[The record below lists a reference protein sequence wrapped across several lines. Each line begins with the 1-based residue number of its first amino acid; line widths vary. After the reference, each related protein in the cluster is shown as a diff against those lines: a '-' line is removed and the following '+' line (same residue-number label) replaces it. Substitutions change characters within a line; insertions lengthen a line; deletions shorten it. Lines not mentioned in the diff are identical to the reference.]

1 MVMKVMM
8 ATTSAVALIS
18 AHGRAT
24 PHSRSQTA
32 RLAAERSLADDA
44 VEHADGG
51 DAHLHRREELCGLS
65 SSPSAARAPLSPASA
80 MAVSL
85 ARLLAGHGQLGHGED
100 AVEQRLAARSA
111 ENPCT
116 TGQNEHMPM
125 YLIGDLQGCDQRP
138 AAACWQKVDFSPS
151 RDTLY
156 LLGDLVNRGPDSLAV
171 LRRLSSLGDAARC
184 LLGNHDLHLIAMS
197 QGVRKPGRSD
207 TSQEIMAAPD
217 GPALLDWL
225 RHRPLAMQANGWL
238 MVHAGVL
245 PQWTVT
251 KTLALAAEVQAVLSA
266 TDWTGF
272 IAQMYGNEPAR
283 WDEFNVLTRLRFCT
297 PDGTMDFLVKEG
309 AAAAPPGFYPWYDT
323 PGRRTAGTPV
333 AFGHWS
339 TLSTPPRDDV
349 FALDTGCVWGGCLTA
364 LRLDP
369 AGAHER
375 RSVHCPQAQRPG
387 E

>member
-1 MVMKVMM
+1 
-8 ATTSAVALIS
+8 
-18 AHGRAT
+18 
-24 PHSRSQTA
+24 
-32 RLAAERSLADDA
+32 
-44 VEHADGG
+44 
-51 DAHLHRREELCGLS
+51 
-65 SSPSAARAPLSPASA
+65 
-80 MAVSL
+80 
-85 ARLLAGHGQLGHGED
+85 
-100 AVEQRLAARSA
+100 
-111 ENPCT
+111 
-116 TGQNEHMPM
+116 
-125 YLIGDLQGCDQRP
+125 LIGDMQGCDD
-138 AAACWQKVDFSPS
+138 ALWGACWSEMAFSPS
-151 RDTLY
+151 RDTCICWATWSTA
-156 LLGDLVNRGPDSLAV
+156 GPDSL
-171 LRRLSSLGDAARC
+171 RRAAPHACAGRRCTRC
-184 LLGNHDLHLIAMS
+184 LLGNHDLHLLALS
-197 QGVRKPGRSD
+197 QGVRRPHRSD
-207 TSQEIMAAPD
+207 TLDTVLAAPD
-217 GPALLDWL
+217 GAALLDWL
-225 RHRPLAMQANGWL
+225 RRRPLAAQAQGVL

-283 WDEFNVLTRLRFCT
+283 WDESLAGTDRLRMILNVLTRLRFCT